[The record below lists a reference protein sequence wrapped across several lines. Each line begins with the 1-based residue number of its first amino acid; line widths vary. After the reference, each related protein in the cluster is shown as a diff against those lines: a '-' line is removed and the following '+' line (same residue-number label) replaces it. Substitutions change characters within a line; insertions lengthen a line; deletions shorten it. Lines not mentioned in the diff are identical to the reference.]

1 MADFDHHAQQLD
13 EEHEHP
19 MADFDLNEPIED
31 DNIPSFDL
39 NLPLDEH
46 GDVSF
51 DFVQNLADD
60 GVKAPVE
67 VHQRRKEMPE
77 ELRKQVYQVLLGRSK
92 NGKLGKKDIQ
102 IVGDQF
108 DLHVRSVQRIWKRGK
123 IQLANSVLVVV
134 SSLKKGRVVRKKFM
148 LIWKLCV
155 TFL

>member
-1 MADFDHHAQQLD
+1 MAMLVLILYKTSLVRNA
-13 EEHEHP
+13 
-19 MADFDLNEPIED
+19 
-31 DNIPSFDL
+31 SFEFQTKYVVEYTL
-39 NLPLDEH
+39 LVTIFIGLSVFFSH
-46 GDVSF
+46 
-51 DFVQNLADD
+51 LDD

-92 NGKLGKKDIQ
+92 NGKLGKKDTQ

-108 DLHVRSVQRIWKRGK
+108 DLHIRSVQRIWKRGK

>member
-1 MADFDHHAQQLD
+1 MFFFHLD
-13 EEHEHP
+13 Y
-19 MADFDLNEPIED
+19 
-31 DNIPSFDL
+31 
-39 NLPLDEH
+39 
-46 GDVSF
+46 
-51 DFVQNLADD
+51 
-60 GVKAPVE
+60 GVKAPIE
-67 VHQRRKEMPE
+67 VHQRRKEMRE

-92 NGKLGKKDIQ
+92 NGKLGKKDTQ

-108 DLHVRSVQRIWKRGK
+108 DLHIRSVQRIWKRGK